1 MSNKELYESE
11 EVVNK
16 FTANTTRLRSLNNP
30 EKELIDRFDVKNK
43 DVLVLGSGAGRVPVN
58 LLLYGNRVKGIDRSE
73 KLHKAANQNFSDLKP
88 GYLTFEL
95 ADMTDLG
102 KTPDESYDIVIIP
115 INSIDYIDKYEL
127 REKALLEAKKKL
139 RKGGILAF
147 SSHNKLAYMF
157 SLKTKWKDRSFK
169 SWWLPYHYASE
180 SAIGGG
186 GYMFKGNPKYIIESV
201 KKLTDLSFQGF
212 ICDKRSIFDKVLAKN
227 LTIAQLWFPYILYV
241 FKK

>member
-1 MSNKELYESE
+1 MNNKELYESE

-16 FTANTTRLRSLNNP
+16 FSANTTRLRSLNNP

-43 DVLVLGSGAGRVPVN
+43 EVLVLGSGGGRVPVN

-73 KLHKAANQNFSDLKP
+73 KLHKAANENFSSLKSKDLV
-88 GYLTFEL
+88 FEL
-95 ADMTDLG
+95 ADMTDLSS
-102 KTPDESYDIVIIP
+102 TPDESYDVVFIP

-139 RKGGILAF
+139 RKGGLLAF
-147 SSHNKLAYMF
+147 SSHNKLAYML
-157 SLKTKWKDRSFK
+157 SPKIRWKDRSFK

-180 SAIGGG
+180 SALGGG
-186 GYMFKGNPKYIIESV
+186 CMFKGNPKHIIESV
-201 KKLTDLSFQGF
+201 KKLTNLSFQGY
-212 ICDKRSIFDKVLAKN
+212 ICDKRSKLDKLFSLKMFS
-227 LTIAQLWFPYILYV
+227 AQFWFPYILYV